1 MKKQKKAA
9 HGGKRKGAGRPLG
22 TGTGI
27 LRVTKSVSM
36 RQPDWDRLDAKR
48 GEQPRGAYIASKI

>member
-1 MKKQKKAA
+1 MKKKT

-36 RQPDWDRLDAKR
+36 RQADWDRLDKKR
-48 GEQPRGAYIASKI
+48 GDQPRGAFIATKI